1 MKKAIAAALALALML
16 SGCALIPGRT
26 HSVTRPTE
34 PPETIALPTQAT
46 EETTEPTTEPPTE
59 PPKVYRNPLTG
70 EVLEKPILTRPFGVS
85 INNLLPSLP
94 HCGVVQS
101 DLYFETFVNGSIIR
115 GLALYADPSAVE
127 KIGSVRSTRFMFTDL
142 CLRYNAI
149 MAHAGGSGMVL
160 SDAKARGAEG
170 FNIDTASET
179 DWSFRDP
186 ERKGK
191 YSSEHT
197 LFAKGNGLLEHANAL
212 GINTDQSEDAD
223 FGLHFTEDGTPAAGE
238 DASKITITI
247 LYKGGTKKDT
257 IMKYLPESGR
267 YQYCEY
273 AKELVDGITGEP
285 ETFQNVIVVEGGITV
300 NQWNYQRLDF
310 ASGGPGY
317 YACGGKIIPITWS
330 AADEGAP
337 FSFFTED
344 GEPLELGIGNTYVA
358 ITQNDSVVVWE

>member
-1 MKKAIAAALALALML
+1 MKKAIAAALVLALML

-34 PPETIALPTQAT
+34 ESLETIALPTTEAT
-46 EETTEPTTEPPTE
+46 EPPTTEPPTE

-70 EVLEKPILTRPFGVS
+70 EIVDEPILTRPVCVS
-85 INNLLPSLP
+85 INNLQPSLP
-94 HCGVVQS
+94 HCGVLQS

-115 GLALYADPSAVE
+115 GMAMFADPSGVA

-149 MAHAGGSGMVL
+149 MAHAGGSSMVL
-160 SDAKARGAEG
+160 NDAKARMNDN
-170 FNIDTASET
+170 FNIDTPSET
-179 DWSFRDP
+179 GWSLRDP

-191 YSSEHT
+191 YSIEHT
-197 LFAKGNGLLEHANAL
+197 LFARGDGLLQHAADL
-212 GINTDQSEDAD
+212 GIDISQSEDAD
-223 FGLHFTEDGTPAAGE
+223 FGLHFTEDGTPAGGE

-273 AKELVDGITGEP
+273 TKDLVDGLTGEP
-285 ETFQNVIVVEGGITV
+285 ESFRNVLILEGTITV

-310 ASGGPGY
+310 ASGGIGHF
-317 YACGGKIIPITWS
+317 ACGGKIIPITWT
-330 AADEGAP
+330 AGDESSP

-344 GEPLELGIGNTYVA
+344 GQPLELGIGNSYIA
-358 ITQNDSVVVWE
+358 ITQNNSPLIWE